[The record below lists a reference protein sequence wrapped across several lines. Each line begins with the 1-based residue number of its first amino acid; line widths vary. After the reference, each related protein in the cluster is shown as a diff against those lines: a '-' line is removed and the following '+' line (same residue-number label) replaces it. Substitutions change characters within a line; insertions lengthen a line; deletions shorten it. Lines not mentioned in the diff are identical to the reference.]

1 MAISILAKYKS
12 IRKEKLSDTARDV
25 LDKMAEAT
33 NNFKDYTA
41 TKKLRPKFEAFYDK
55 IKASKPE
62 ALKGYKAPKAAAS
75 KKAEPKKRLNRFK
88 AALERRKSQGGV
100 PKVMDDVKIDAK
112 RPAISIKGKR
122 ISKNGKTYYEYRD
135 NRYDARPQKYP
146 KLADGGQLPIE
157 DSKLVG
163 KKITIKLPNEPE
175 AIHDTVTMEYN
186 DFVVG
191 KKGVWSKENIVTK
204 HEHGGYM
211 ADGGMMAKGGE
222 LGNFRFKKG
231 DVVYAFQ
238 HASDKNGKLIKNIN
252 PKYVVGDEK
261 QHNLQKW
268 AKVEIVE
275 QWSDEKY
282 WETYKA
288 KLIDGDYDGF
298 DGKVKKGEVF
308 VVNQGQ
314 LSKSNKRPISIDYME
329 EIIKAEKED
338 GYMAHGGMMAKGGH
352 LGEPHKLDEFENG
365 GEIAEQNTQMLM
377 SLNHQ
382 IEHHA
387 REIGEILNDETP
399 VMAWVLAKAE
409 RAASD
414 LSDIAHFLDGQSVS
428 DAE

>member
-211 ADGGMMAKGGE
+211 ADGGMMAHG
-222 LGNFRFKKG
+222 
-231 DVVYAFQ
+231 
-238 HASDKNGKLIKNIN
+238 
-252 PKYVVGDEK
+252 
-261 QHNLQKW
+261 
-268 AKVEIVE
+268 
-275 QWSDEKY
+275 
-282 WETYKA
+282 
-288 KLIDGDYDGF
+288 
-298 DGKVKKGEVF
+298 
-308 VVNQGQ
+308 
-314 LSKSNKRPISIDYME
+314 
-329 EIIKAEKED
+329 
-338 GYMAHGGMMAKGGH
+338 GYMAKGGSFMEGGSGYEGQSILLTNTSSPIRHRFIGKELVLEEKQPSGGFSAYVRNTGEKVPFDVFPDDFEQYKKGGMMAKGGH